1 MRRWM
6 ALRVFCFEVRGVD
19 EFGERM
25 EFLDEDARPRFVFQS
40 GAAARSSEPPHP
52 IHKPTKPFLFAT
64 VSLSS
69 LFLTLSLFFLEAE
82 PFKSLLFW
90 LALSLLVGPF
100 APPSITGGDVRVG
113 RGEVVNFP
121 DPEPEPDE
129 DASRKSSQRR
139 SRQRRAEEASAAVG
153 PVVSVSAAEKR
164 KESSGIEKRATVV
177 EEEKGWSEE
186 DVEVLKKQM
195 VKNPVGKPGR
205 WEAIAAAFGGR
216 HGVDS
221 VIKKAKEL
229 GEKRVDDS
237 ESYALFL
244 KKRKALDKRV
254 VEENADEGEKVVDN
268 GWSSAED
275 IALLNALKAFPKE
288 VSMRWEK
295 VAAAVP
301 GRSKAACMK
310 RFAEL
315 KKGFRTAK
323 AAAE

>member
-1 MRRWM
+1 
-6 ALRVFCFEVRGVD
+6 
-19 EFGERM
+19 M

-40 GAAARSSEPPHP
+40 GAAATTEPPDP
-52 IHKPTKPFLFAT
+52 THKPTKPFLFAT
-64 VSLSS
+64 LSLSS
-69 LFLTLSLFFLEAE
+69 ILLTLSLFFLQSE
-82 PFKSLLFW
+82 PFQSLLFW
-90 LALSLLVGPF
+90 FALSLLIGPF
-100 APPSITGGDVRVG
+100 APPSITGGHVRVG
-113 RGEVVNFP
+113 RGDVVNFP
-121 DPEPEPDE
+121 DPEPEPD
-129 DASRKSSQRR
+129 DDKKPPQRR
-139 SRQRRAEEASAAVG
+139 SKQRRPEEAPAVG
-153 PVVSVSAAEKR
+153 PVMVAAEKR
-164 KESSGIEKRATVV
+164 GVEKKAAAAATVV
-177 EEEKGWSEE
+177 EEKEWSEE

-216 HGVDS
+216 HGVES
-221 VIKKAKEL
+221 VIKKSKEL
-229 GEKRVDDS
+229 GEKKVDDS

-254 VEENADEGEKVVDN
+254 VEENGGEDSVEKVVEN

-288 VSMRWEK
+288 APMRWEK

-301 GRSKAACMK
+301 GRSKAACMR

-315 KKGFRTAK
+315 KKGFRSAK

>member
-1 MRRWM
+1 
-6 ALRVFCFEVRGVD
+6 
-19 EFGERM
+19 M

-40 GAAARSSEPPHP
+40 GAVASTEPPHP
-52 IHKPTKPFLFAT
+52 NHHTPTKPFLLVT

-69 LFLTLSLFFLEAE
+69 LFLTLSLFFLQSE

-90 LALSLLVGPF
+90 LALSLFLGPF
-100 APPSITGGDVRVG
+100 APPSLTGGDIRVG
-113 RGEVVNFP
+113 RGDAVRFPDP
-121 DPEPEPDE
+121 DPEPDD
-129 DASRKSSQRR
+129 DASRRPPQRR
-139 SRQRRAEEASAAVG
+139 SKQRRPEEVPAVV
-153 PVVSVSAAEKR
+153 PVVAAEKR
-164 KESSGIEKRATVV
+164 GGGGGGGEEKRVAVV
-177 EEEKGWSEE
+177 EEEREWSEE

-195 VKNPVGKPGR
+195 AKNPVGKPGR

-216 HGVDS
+216 HGVES

-254 VEENADEGEKVVDN
+254 VENDGGEESVTLEKVVESV
-268 GWSSAED
+268 WSSGED
-275 IALLNALKAFPKE
+275 VALLNALKAFPKD

-315 KKGFRTAK
+315 KKGFRSAK

>member
-1 MRRWM
+1 MTFPHFG
-6 ALRVFCFEVRGVD
+6 VFVSIVRA
-19 EFGERM
+19 RM

-40 GAAARSSEPPHP
+40 GAVASTEPPEP
-52 IHKPTKPFLFAT
+52 NHKPTKPVLFVT

-69 LFLTLSLFFLEAE
+69 LFLALSLFFLESE

-90 LALSLLVGPF
+90 LALSLLLGPF

-113 RGEVVNFP
+113 LGEVVNFP
-121 DPEPEPDE
+121 DPESEAD
-129 DASRKSSQRR
+129 DDIRKPPQRR
-139 SRQRRAEEASAAVG
+139 SRQRRPEEDPAVG

-164 KESSGIEKRATVV
+164 GGGGGVEKVSTVM
-177 EEEKGWSEE
+177 EEKDWSEE

-205 WEAIAAAFGGR
+205 WEAISAAFGGR
-216 HGVDS
+216 HGVES
-221 VIKKAKEL
+221 VIMKSKEL
-229 GEKRVDDS
+229 GEKKVDDS

-244 KKRKALDKRV
+244 KNRKALDKRV
-254 VEENADEGEKVVDN
+254 VEETGDENSVTVEKAVEN
-268 GWSSAED
+268 GWRSGED
-275 IALLNALKAFPKE
+275 IALLNALKVFPKD

-301 GRSKAACMK
+301 GRSKAACMR

-315 KKGFRTAK
+315 KKGFRSAK
-323 AAAE
+323 AATE